1 MQYDSLCSSGLCSLV
16 PPPPLINI
24 ILNFGNQVL
33 YFLSVYSS
41 SYTAM
46 LVNTSGIKLLA
57 IDRLKKTSSY
67 NQLSINNSKLL
78 LMELNFDRTNIVHVY
93 HTNKQTHK
101 QTNKKFE

>member
-1 MQYDSLCSSGLCSLV
+1 
-16 PPPPLINI
+16 
-24 ILNFGNQVL
+24 
-33 YFLSVYSS
+33 
-41 SYTAM
+41 M
-46 LVNTSGIKLLA
+46 LVNTAGIKLLA